1 MFRHHAIV
9 RQLGLFCNRYV
20 QMSLPILLINHAGL
34 RFFNNMAVPIHTT
47 EESIEALK
55 AVYESFA
62 AAMNLHGLGK

>member
-1 MFRHHAIV
+1 MV
-9 RQLGLFCNRYV
+9 
-20 QMSLPILLINHAGL
+20 LLKHDIITFDKAKHLEYIFNSKIGL

-62 AAMNLHGLGK
+62 AAMNLHGLGKSTAFT